1 MQDKGDQAT
10 TRPVGR
16 PRRLTVAAIVDA
28 ACDLGIANLD
38 MTMIAERLNTGV
50 ATLYGYVRGREHLL
64 KLVVDKLAQDA
75 ELLDRGQSWQDI
87 IREHA
92 AFSYAMFE
100 TQPQLITNLMVHAP
114 ETAALKYWMVIQ
126 TMLENRGWGPSA
138 ALALYL
144 ETNQVVIGA
153 AVCQMRRKIIEAQV
167 DADDM
172 PVDLPPELGDYKPTL
187 ERIIAAYELEFAR
200 KSKAVEGAAT
210 RS

>member
-1 MQDKGDQAT
+1 
-10 TRPVGR
+10 
-16 PRRLTVAAIVDA
+16 
-28 ACDLGIANLD
+28 
-38 MTMIAERLNTGV
+38 
-50 ATLYGYVRGREHLL
+50 
-64 KLVVDKLAQDA
+64 
-75 ELLDRGQSWQDI
+75 
-87 IREHA
+87 
-92 AFSYAMFE
+92 MFE

-126 TMLENRGWGPSA
+126 TMLENRGWVSSA